1 MKVHVYPADVHGC
14 GHYRMIWPALRL
26 KELGYDVTLHMPHQR
41 EDIRA
46 VVKNDVV
53 TDVGCPEDADV
64 LVFQR
69 VTHKYLSQAI
79 PVIRKKGIAVVI
91 DMDDNLSRLDPTN
104 PAFKAMH
111 PDGVKYGISEHSW
124 HFAEQACKNATVTTV
139 STDALIKQYGT
150 RGQGIVIRNAVHDS
164 IFNVISSNSE
174 TFGYPGA
181 IATHYTDVAE
191 LGSSVA
197 RLVDDGFRFATIG
210 DVNGIKKLLRLSR
223 DIDEQHGPVSLKNW
237 PATLATLGVGL
248 VPLVDTEFNRAKS
261 WLKPLELAAVGVPC
275 VMSPSAEYR
284 RIHKLGIG
292 VLARRPSEFYSK
304 TKQLLSDEIYR
315 YDMGV
320 ASREIAMNYKISNCA
335 IQWWNAWTHAY
346 DLQQTE

>member
-1 MKVHVYPADVHGC
+1 MKVHVYPADTHGC

-41 EDIRA
+41 DDIRA

-53 TDVGCPEDADV
+53 VDVGCPEDADV

-79 PVIRKKGIAVVI
+79 PVIRRKGIAVVI
-91 DMDDNLSRLDPTN
+91 DMDDDLSRLDPSN
-104 PAFKAMH
+104 PAFNAMH
-111 PDGVKYGISEHSW
+111 PRGVKNGKSEHSW
-124 HFAEQACKNATVTTV
+124 HFAEQACKNATITTV
-139 STDALIKQYGT
+139 STDALIRRYGT

-164 IFNVISSNSE
+164 IFNVISSDSE

-197 RLVDDGFRFATIG
+197 RLVEDGFRFATIG
-210 DVNGIKKLLRLSR
+210 DVNGIKKLLHLTR
-223 DIDEQHGPVSLKNW
+223 DIDKQYGPVQLRDW

-248 VPLVDTEFNRAKS
+248 VPLVNTEFNRAKS

-292 VLARRPSEFYSK
+292 VLARRPSEFYTK
-304 TKQLLSDEIYR
+304 TKQLLCDATYR
-315 YDMGV
+315 NELGI
-320 ASREIAMNYKISNCA
+320 ASREIAMKHRMSICA

-346 DLQQTE
+346 NLEQTK